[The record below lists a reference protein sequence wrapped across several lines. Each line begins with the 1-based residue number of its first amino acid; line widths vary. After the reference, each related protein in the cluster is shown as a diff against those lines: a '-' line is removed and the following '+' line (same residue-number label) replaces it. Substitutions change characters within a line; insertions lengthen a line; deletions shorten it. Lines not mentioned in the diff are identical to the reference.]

1 LSGDNAA
8 AAGIGGI
15 IGVLATIVVAMIGE
29 GGVIDRFYYPIVE
42 VALNDTNVEVNDA
55 ERWKVTVTLT
65 NYGSKPANNLAL
77 FIKAPFDNKF
87 TDITN
92 EFSTANVTVRILTD
106 NSWKVLGIEQ
116 TIPVSELGST
126 GTYLELYMKKLNQG
140 TGSKAVLDLGV
151 QNDPQLDHFDVSA
164 VYDEGSVESVK
175 AGAWTYKGFVDTIT
189 TNESVRILIIVA
201 AIIAIIL
208 AVLWRTRNRA
218 FKGIALILAAAAVTI
233 VAWLAIGELSTIPE
247 NVRIIIVA
255 AIIAIILAVL
265 RAIWKLNWMKKNV
278 KKLDANPMWIAFFA
292 MLTAALLLVSVVLYV
307 ATSKY

>member
-1 LSGDNAA
+1 
-8 AAGIGGI
+8 
-15 IGVLATIVVAMIGE
+15 
-29 GGVIDRFYYPIVE
+29 VI
-42 VALNDTNVEVNDA
+42 
-55 ERWKVTVTLT
+55 VTLT

-77 FIKAPFDNKF
+77 FIKASFDNKF

-106 NSWKVLGIEQ
+106 NSWKALGIEQ

-140 TGSKAVLDLGV
+140 TGSKPVLGLGV
-151 QNDPQLDHFDVSA
+151 QNDPQLDHFDASA
-164 VYDEGSVESVK
+164 VYDEGSVEWVK

-189 TNESVRILIIVA
+189 TNENVRILIIVA

-208 AVLWRTRNRA
+208 AVLW
-218 FKGIALILAAAAVTI
+218 
-233 VAWLAIGELSTIPE
+233 
-247 NVRIIIVA
+247 
-255 AIIAIILAVL
+255 
-265 RAIWKLNWMKKNV
+265 AIWKLNWMIKNV

-307 ATSKY
+307 ATKY